1 MESLSKII
9 KNRAKA
15 RLREFDVGAK
25 FSHLSSRKFS
35 VLLPLV
41 VKEGELQVL
50 LTVRSK
56 QLRRSPGQVCFPG
69 GKSDPSD
76 KDEIATAL
84 REAQEEVGLDPQH
97 VEVICRLVPCV
108 DQTGGVVTP
117 VVGFIENISQLRLN
131 PDEVSE
137 VFLVPLEYFLRPQIY
152 KKLQMTFLSN
162 SSYVHCFDY
171 VDPQNQV
178 TYRIW
183 GLTAKIAV
191 FLALIVVEKKPS
203 FDVEYDLNALMSSS
217 EHSFMQS
224 YSRQKNKL

>member
-1 MESLSKII
+1 IRSYSNVVFFILYFSKII

-108 DQTGGVVTP
+108 DQ
-117 VVGFIENISQLRLN
+117 RLN
-131 PDEVSE
+131 
-137 VFLVPLEYFLRPQIY
+137 RN
-152 KKLQMTFLSN
+152 K
-162 SSYVHCFDY
+162 
-171 VDPQNQV
+171 
-178 TYRIW
+178 
-183 GLTAKIAV
+183 
-191 FLALIVVEKKPS
+191 ALLPS
-203 FDVEYDLNALMSSS
+203 PTIPMHKQDCRA
-217 EHSFMQS
+217 
-224 YSRQKNKL
+224 